1 MHNPNN
7 TTSLYVYGK
16 FSGIFIYIIDIFAS
30 SQQNLRV
37 QTSRALLILRGKSL
51 MNCNECQK
59 ESLKFSSL
67 CSPFSDRTIK
77 THSILAYQRDPDSEE
92 LRALMAAQ
100 SHTGSFM
107 SGELTSLISNFLY
120 GVRDRDV
127 DQKSNKGP
135 FSVNF
140 YHSFLFTYHGAWHSL

>member
-51 MNCNECQK
+51 MNCNEC
-59 ESLKFSSL
+59 
-67 CSPFSDRTIK
+67 
-77 THSILAYQRDPDSEE
+77 
-92 LRALMAAQ
+92 
-100 SHTGSFM
+100 
-107 SGELTSLISNFLY
+107 
-120 GVRDRDV
+120 
-127 DQKSNKGP
+127 
-135 FSVNF
+135 
-140 YHSFLFTYHGAWHSL
+140 